1 MMMNSKHNYFA
12 FRRRRPL
19 SSQEINTRGAEDN
32 VEEPENF
39 GSLFLRRQRPLTRT
53 RHINLRSIGNL
64 GKPCYSR
71 HTSDEG
77 LLKHNMHIVHAFGIL
92 GSKSFKRFSF

>member
-77 LLKHNMHIVHAFGIL
+77 LL
-92 GSKSFKRFSF
+92 

>member
-1 MMMNSKHNYFA
+1 M
-12 FRRRRPL
+12 
-19 SSQEINTRGAEDN
+19 RGAEDN

-77 LLKHNMHIVHAFGIL
+77 LL
-92 GSKSFKRFSF
+92 